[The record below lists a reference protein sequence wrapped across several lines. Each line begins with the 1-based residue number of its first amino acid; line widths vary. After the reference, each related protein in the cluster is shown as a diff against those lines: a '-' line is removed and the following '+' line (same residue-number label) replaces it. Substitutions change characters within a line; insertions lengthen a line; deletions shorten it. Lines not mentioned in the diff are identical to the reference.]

1 MAVLP
6 AHAEQ
11 APLSVASSI
20 KPLDIIVR
28 HIGGDMVSSSIILP
42 PSQSLHH
49 AGLRPSQRQ
58 VIVDSDIVFVLDPL
72 MESSLAKIIDE
83 EDEKWEILSHSL
95 ASHIR
100 IRQDDHDDH
109 DDHDGHDNHAKHD
122 DHHDHHD
129 DHKGHDDHHDDH
141 EGHDNHAKYDDHHDD
156 HEGHDNH
163 AKHDDHHD
171 DHEGHDNHA
180 KHDDHHDE
188 HHDDHDDHAKHD
200 DHEGHD
206 AHGGLMGEDYHI
218 FFSLSLMRE
227 IGHVVADRLAAARP
241 SHAAQFEA
249 NYESLAKTLND
260 IAHEMRHALEDSA
273 PNHFIAM
280 HDVSLYLEADLPITA
295 TGFLLTHNHS
305 KPSARHLRELQEA
318 AKKDAT
324 SCIFYEPQLSKRL
337 VGQLSADMNLPLV
350 TLDPLGS
357 GLAEDASLTDYW
369 RSIATAL
376 EGCFKS

>member
-1 MAVLP
+1 MALTP

-42 PSQSLHH
+42 PSQSVHH

-100 IRQDDHDDH
+100 IRQDDHE
-109 DDHDGHDNHAKHD
+109 GHEGHD

-129 DHKGHDDHHDDH
+129 DHHDEHQDDHKAHDDHHDEH
-141 EGHDNHAKYDDHHDD
+141 QDDHHDEHQDD
-156 HEGHDNH
+156 HHDEH
-163 AKHDDHHD
+163 QDDHKAHDDHHD
-171 DHEGHDNHA
+171 EHQDDHKA
-180 KHDDHHDE
+180 HDDHHDE
-188 HHDDHDDHAKHD
+188 HHDDH
-200 DHEGHD
+200 EGHD
-206 AHGGLMGEDYHI
+206 AHGGPMGEDYHI

-227 IGHVVADRLAAARP
+227 IGHVVADRFAAARP

-249 NYESLAKTLND
+249 NYESLAKTLD
-260 IAHEMRHALEDSA
+260 DLAHEMRQVLEDSA

-295 TGFLLTHNHS
+295 SGFLQTHNHS
-305 KPSARHLRELQEA
+305 KPSARHLRELQKA
-318 AKKDAT
+318 AKRDKT

-337 VGQLSADMNLPLV
+337 VSQLSADMALPIV
-350 TLDPLGS
+350 VLDQLGS
-357 GLAEDASLTDYW
+357 GLDEDATITAYW
-369 RSIATAL
+369 RSIAQAL
-376 EGCFKS
+376 ESCFDS

>member
-1 MAVLP
+1 MAVSP

-20 KPLDIIVR
+20 KPLDIVVR

-58 VIVDSDIVFVLDPL
+58 MIVDSDIVFVLDPL

-109 DDHDGHDNHAKHD
+109 QGHEGHEDHHDKHHDGHDDHAAHDGHHD
-122 DHHDHHD
+122 DHHDGHKAHDNHD
-129 DHKGHDDHHDDH
+129 DHK
-141 EGHDNHAKYDDHHDD
+141 A
-156 HEGHDNH
+156 
-163 AKHDDHHD
+163 
-171 DHEGHDNHA
+171 
-180 KHDDHHDE
+180 
-188 HHDDHDDHAKHD
+188 HDDHDDHHDKHKAHD

-206 AHGGLMGEDYHI
+206 AHGGPMGEDYHI
-218 FFSLSLMRE
+218 FFSLSMMRE
-227 IGHVVADRLAAARP
+227 IGHVVADRFAAARP
-241 SHAAQFEA
+241 SHAAMFEA
-249 NYESLAKTLND
+249 NYESLAKTLD
-260 IAHEMRHALEDSA
+260 DLAHEMRHALEDSA

-295 TGFLLTHNHS
+295 SGFLQTHNHS

-318 AKKDAT
+318 AKRDNT

-337 VGQLSADMNLPLV
+337 VSQLSADMALPIV
-350 TLDPLGS
+350 VLDQLGS
-357 GLAEDASLTDYW
+357 GLAEDVTITAYW
-369 RSIATAL
+369 RSIAQAL
-376 EGCFKS
+376 ESCFTS

>member
-1 MAVLP
+1 MALTP

-42 PSQSLHH
+42 PSQSVHH

-100 IRQDDHDDH
+100 TRQDDHD
-109 DDHDGHDNHAKHD
+109 GHEGHD

-129 DHKGHDDHHDDH
+129 DHHDEHQDDHKAHDDHHDDH
-141 EGHDNHAKYDDHHDD
+141 EGHD
-156 HEGHDNH
+156 
-163 AKHDDHHD
+163 
-171 DHEGHDNHA
+171 
-180 KHDDHHDE
+180 
-188 HHDDHDDHAKHD
+188 
-200 DHEGHD
+200 
-206 AHGGLMGEDYHI
+206 AHGGPMGEDYHI

-227 IGHVVADRLAAARP
+227 IGHVVADRFAAARP

-249 NYESLAKTLND
+249 NYESLAKTLD
-260 IAHEMRHALEDSA
+260 DLAHEMRHLLEDSA

-295 TGFLLTHNHS
+295 SGFLQTHNHS
-305 KPSARHLRELQEA
+305 KPSARHLRDLQKA
-318 AKKDAT
+318 AKRDKT
-324 SCIFYEPQLSKRL
+324 SCIFYEPQLSERL
-337 VGQLSADMNLPLV
+337 VGQLSADMALPIV
-350 TLDPLGS
+350 VLDPLGS
-357 GLAEDASLTDYW
+357 GLDEDASITAYW
-369 RSIATAL
+369 RSIAQAL
-376 EGCFKS
+376 ESCFAS